1 MRVYITDLEA
11 YNNGHLVGSWYELPM
26 REEELAQA
34 IQNELHKG
42 QKICKHTHLHEEY
55 FISDFECDYLKIDEY
70 DSLTTLN
77 ETAQKIEILE
87 IQEKTAVKLMLENY
101 IVNSIDEAIEN
112 LDNMIC
118 TGESKMEDIAYKYI
132 EESRAL
138 QNMPESLQGYF
149 DYEAFGR
156 DMEIEGS
163 YFKDGDGILWKYV
176 E

>member
-26 REEELAQA
+26 SEEELAQA
-34 IQNELHKG
+34 IQNELQKG
-42 QKICKHTHLHEEY
+42 QTICKHTHLHEEY

-101 IVNSIDEAIEN
+101 IINSIEDAIEN

-118 TGESKMEDIAYKYI
+118 TGESKMEDIAYNYI
-132 EESRAL
+132 EESGAL

-149 DYEAFGR
+149 DYEALGR

-163 YFKDGDGILWKYV
+163 YFRDYEGIFWEYIG
-176 E
+176 